1 MNYRQ
6 IELSFDRDCQLCRN
20 NWDFFYNIQH
30 LCEFIHRFTYA
41 RICKMKIPTDGNYN
55 CVFFKLSDCKEPRYD
70 IFDIY
75 HNLYVYMPFGEEGM
89 RRLIA
94 TKDGVERT
102 EFFLSLLEE
111 GYRLAK
117 QYTNTFPLDELM
129 AIHKEFRDGGY
140 ISEWSCSK
148 KRSFRKLGIKV
159 YFYNKLTM
167 YEYQFIMVVTDL
179 NGNEIAR
186 APIDYTL
193 PHWMWHVGRH
203 SKITVE
209 NNLMVFYDTIG
220 KRVIEVDIKGL
231 PQGKIVSHM
240 IEEGVFTDKDKE
252 SIEKG
257 RNWGKELRW

>member
-6 IELSFDRDCQLCRN
+6 IELSFDRDCQLCLN
-20 NWDFFYNIQH
+20 NWDFFYNIH
-30 LCEFIHRFTYA
+30 YICEFIHFYIYT
-41 RICKMKIPTDGNYN
+41 RICEMKIPTDGKYN
-55 CVFFKLSDCKEPRYD
+55 CVFFLLSDCQEPRYD

-89 RRLIA
+89 KRLKA
-94 TKDGVERT
+94 TKEGEERT

-129 AIHKEFRDGGY
+129 AIHKEFREGGY

-167 YEYQFIMVVTDL
+167 FEYQFIMVVTDL
-179 NGNEIAR
+179 DGNEIAR
-186 APIDYTL
+186 GAIETL
-193 PHWMWHVGRH
+193 IPSWRLFIGRH
-203 SKITVE
+203 SKLILE
-209 NNLMVFYDTIG
+209 NDMMVFYDTSG
-220 KRVIEVDIKGL
+220 KRVIEVDIEGL
-231 PQGKIVSHM
+231 AKGKIVSRM
-240 IEEGVFTDKDKE
+240 IEEFSTEEVRE
-252 SIEKG
+252 SYKKWIEKF
-257 RNWGKELRW
+257 EALRW